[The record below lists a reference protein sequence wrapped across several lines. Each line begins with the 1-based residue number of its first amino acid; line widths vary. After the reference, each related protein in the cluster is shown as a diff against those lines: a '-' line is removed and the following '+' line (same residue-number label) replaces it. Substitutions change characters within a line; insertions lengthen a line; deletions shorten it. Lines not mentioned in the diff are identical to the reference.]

1 MKHYRVRETKS
12 TLVGIDVRRFSILII
27 TLVAGVTGCDC
38 CRPRPTQTD
47 SGASPEGPGAV
58 TISETNYLGW
68 SNAYLLRNHTV
79 EAIVVP
85 GIGRVLQFG
94 FRNESGVFWHNRNLE
109 GKPTDCKT
117 KEWINL
123 GGDKTWPAPES
134 DWSKFTGASSW
145 HPPQAFDCMPLKA
158 EVRDNDL
165 ILTSPVDPHYGIS
178 TVRRVHL
185 APVRPEMT
193 ITTTYKRISGTPAQ
207 ISIWVITQLKE
218 PVAVY
223 VPRNQARAAGPEGP
237 ADFMLLGKDRPSS
250 VKTSSEFVSLLRSPT
265 APYKL
270 GFQSSRL
277 LWVGEKYALQIESPR
292 GESADYPDH
301 GSSAE
306 VYTNPDPLQYVE
318 LEMLGPLHLLRAGE
332 SIEQVNKY
340 TLHHRQAVD
349 PDDDARRILGLDS
362 GIKTL

>member
-1 MKHYRVRETKS
+1 MKHYGTRETKS
-12 TLVGIDVRRFSILII
+12 RCQSGRTWSAGRVILVI

-38 CRPRPTQTD
+38 CRPRP
-47 SGASPEGPGAV
+47 GASPEGPQTDSRTGDV
-58 TISETNYLGW
+58 SISETNYLGW
-68 SNAYLLRNHTV
+68 SNAYVLRNHTV

-94 FRNESGVFWHNRNLE
+94 FRNESGVFWHNQNLE
-109 GKPTDCKT
+109 GKQADCKT
-117 KEWINL
+117 KDWINL

-145 HPPQAFDCMPLKA
+145 HPPQAFDCMPLKV
-158 EVRDNDL
+158 EVQNNDL
-165 ILTSPVDPHYGIS
+165 LLTSPADPHYGIS
-178 TVRRVHL
+178 TIRRVHL
-185 APVRPEMT
+185 DPGRPEMT

-207 ISIWVITQLKE
+207 ISIWVITQLKD

-223 VPRNQARAAGPEGP
+223 VPRNQARPEGP
-237 ADFMLLGKDRPSS
+237 GDFVLLGKDRPPS
-250 VKTSSEFVSLLRSPT
+250 VKTSSEFVSLLRNPS

-270 GFQSSRL
+270 GFQSARL
-277 LWVGEKYALQIESPR
+277 LWVGEKCALQIESPR
-292 GESADYPDH
+292 IESADYPDQ

-340 TLHHRQAVD
+340 TLHHREAVD
-349 PDDDARRILGLDS
+349 PDDDARRILGNDS
-362 GIKTL
+362 DHKLR